1 MEITNK
7 TQLLEFL
14 RQQSLKLLSENQA
27 FANREQFHQ
36 LEKKLTDVDEH
47 FVDVNEKNFEKL
59 KREEEAAVKKEDYAE
74 LERIKND
81 KSELLGRLISSYKK
95 KIELYS
101 QLKAAL
107 DLEITDMGAQGSNV
121 FKNKELTEF
130 NNEDF
135 EKGNSVKI
143 STIATEITI
152 QKVSDNNQYKVIN
165 SSAPQI
171 IEGDILVVPNMK
183 LGNSVTVSV
192 YRKFGDRF
200 EEVGKPTIQ
209 NIRKI
214 TKNPS

>member
-27 FANREQFHQ
+27 FADKEQFQQ
-36 LEKKLTDVDEH
+36 LEKKLTDVEEH

-81 KSELLGRLISSYKK
+81 KSDLLGKLISSYKK
-95 KIELYS
+95 KIELFS
-101 QLKAAL
+101 QLKNAL
-107 DLEITDMGAQGSNV
+107 DMEIQDMGTQGSNV
-121 FKNKELTEF
+121 FKNKQLTEF

-135 EKGNSVKI
+135 EKGNTVKI

-152 QKVSDNNQYKVIN
+152 QKISDNNQYKVIN

-183 LGNSVTVSV
+183 IGSSATVTV
-192 YRKFGDRF
+192 YRKFGERP